1 MRNKFMS
8 LRSHSTRDIWLEP
21 PELKQQRLLS
31 AYYFQGPGSIS
42 VCSILVFPHHKSVSY
57 YPHGMDDKIKLRKL
71 KQFAPNDSGVN
82 GVSFSKSEIKPLPM
96 PITLKTLEPLMKM
109 AEPKISECT
118 GEELSLGKLG

>member
-1 MRNKFMS
+1 
-8 LRSHSTRDIWLEP
+8 
-21 PELKQQRLLS
+21 
-31 AYYFQGPGSIS
+31 
-42 VCSILVFPHHKSVSY
+42 
-57 YPHGMDDKIKLRKL
+57 MDDKIKLRKL